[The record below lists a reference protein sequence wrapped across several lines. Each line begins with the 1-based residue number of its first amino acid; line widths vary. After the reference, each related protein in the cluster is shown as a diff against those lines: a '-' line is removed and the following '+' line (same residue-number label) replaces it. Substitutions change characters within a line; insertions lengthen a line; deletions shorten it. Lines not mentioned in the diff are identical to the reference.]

1 MGRNVPFWGEM
12 CYQMQFPKILPFFR
26 KTFFD
31 CTLFAIPWIYCLF
44 VSSRIHFTLSKINI
58 NMFLIGPLLD
68 ASGITYTPVQCLRLQ
83 SLVRDAVLEE
93 IFKAI
98 TPKAFLTP
106 TPQKPSQVIDMSVSE
121 DDDSPNNDTPNND
134 TANDDNPSD
143 DNLNDDNSNV
153 DDPNHDNSN
162 DVNSNDDNNDNNDVQ
177 GALD

>member
-1 MGRNVPFWGEM
+1 
-12 CYQMQFPKILPFFR
+12 
-26 KTFFD
+26 
-31 CTLFAIPWIYCLF
+31 
-44 VSSRIHFTLSKINI
+44 
-58 NMFLIGPLLD
+58 MFLIGPLLD

-93 IFKAI
+93 IFKVI
-98 TPKAFLTP
+98 TPKALLTP